1 MLRNIGTVMRGTVVG
16 QGLGL
21 LVLPLLA
28 RLYDPADFGHFQLY
42 QSATL
47 VLVVFVSLRFEVA
60 LLRAA
65 DGRELHATL
74 ALCIL
79 STLAT
84 ALLLSLAWEVV
95 VAWRPELY
103 ASFPLPSWIIGP
115 AVVLIGAFQ
124 FLGFLVTR
132 EHLYGPSANS
142 KIAQAGFYALTASAF
157 GTLRFSLG
165 MIVADVLARMIG
177 SIYLLRAMKGR
188 GLRGLGD
195 VGFTDL
201 KVTAYKFREFPLIT
215 VFGGIINSAGAVL
228 TPIMIYAQFNA
239 EVSGQFAL
247 VERAISFPIAML
259 VGAIS
264 QVYMANFAKAVRED
278 PAAVRKQY
286 HSLLR
291 MLTMIAVVPAVIGF
305 VIAPAL
311 FVFVFG
317 PEWQLAGDLARIM
330 IPTYLVIFIYGGVN
344 MTLMLL
350 GRQLLQT
357 AWEILRLLCMIV
369 LWTLIVT
376 ATTPVET
383 VVMMHAA
390 VLGGVALL
398 FLLLAEYGVHKGPTR
413 IAMENV

>member
-1 MLRNIGTVMRGTVVG
+1 MLRNIATVMRGTVVG

-84 ALLLSLAWEVV
+84 ALFLSLAWAGS
-95 VAWRPELY
+95 VAWHPELY
-103 ASFPLPSWIIGP
+103 ASFPVPPWIIGP
-115 AVVLIGAFQ
+115 AVVMIGAFQ

-142 KIAQAGFYALTASAF
+142 KIAQAGSYALIGSSF
-157 GTLRFSLG
+157 GALRFSLG
-165 MIVADVLARMIG
+165 MIVADVMARMIG
-177 SIYLLRAMKGR
+177 AIYLLRAMKGKGFR
-188 GLRGLGD
+188 GLREIR
-195 VGFTDL
+195 FADL
-201 KVTAYKFREFPLIT
+201 KITAYKFREFPLIT

-228 TPIMIYAQFNA
+228 TPIMIYTKFSA

-259 VGAIS
+259 VGAVS

-278 PAAVRKQY
+278 PAGVRKQY
-286 HSLLR
+286 RALLR
-291 MLTMIAVVPAVIGF
+291 MLTMIAVSPAAIGF
-305 VIAPAL
+305 LVAPEL

-317 PEWQLAGDLARIM
+317 HEWQQAGDLARIM
-330 IPTYLVIFIYGGVN
+330 IPAYLVIFIYGGVN

-350 GRQLLQT
+350 GRQILQT
-357 AWEILRLLCMIV
+357 AWEIFRLLCMII
-369 LWTLIVT
+369 LWAFIVT
-376 ATTPVET
+376 PAMPVET
-383 VVMMHAA
+383 VVMMHAG
-390 VLGGVALL
+390 VLGGVAIL
-398 FLLLAEYGVHKGPTR
+398 FLLLAEYGVSKGPTKV
-413 IAMENV
+413 ALENA